1 MVGSENT
8 NAAENDRINRNLL
21 ILRQTT
27 EKEKKGSMFSNA
39 PHPCIVRGTLV
50 GRLSLIGHD
59 SKHGLAARMKLND
72 QSIGCFHLWASSTAL
87 TPYVISRQPTYMK
100 RRIGFSG
107 IPRSK
112 AAQRIG
118 NEAQSGL
125 RGWARLLS
133 PYIGRG
139 GSQVARS
146 KITISALVVISGLKE
161 STKANKVDSLLSQL
175 ATGIAADPVVFLFY
189 GLSAGRVKVESRS
202 SPTGERQGMILLR
215 YELAEGM
222 KRSQACFTN
231 GRSQLRSSSFAEEA
245 RFLLD
250 VVGSNP
256 ISALSKGFIL
266 HHSPRRSRPCKVFEA
281 AEAGKE
287 NTAFLQHIL
296 DDLSE
301 IGVQS
306 SAFKDAMNQIGLEA
320 QSLLD
325 QFEIVPLI
333 PINIGNFYFSFTNP
347 SLFMLLT
354 LSFFLLLIH
363 YITKKGG
370 GNLVPNAWQ
379 SLVELLYDFV
389 LNLFRAEAFLG
400 IVVELP
406 REILY
411 KSLTGKPSGKPN
423 QTEKGIGFDSW
434 RESVKNET
442 SDDWFLGYAQ
452 SYFAGDWKVWAL
464 ATNQLRKSPDLN
476 PCCRMRG
483 YSLDEC
489 NAKPVLK
496 KGKEPVN

>member
-27 EKEKKGSMFSNA
+27 EKEKKGSMFSNLTYLTQRLEYRFHTA
-39 PHPCIVRGTLV
+39 RVIGSNSIVGKT
-50 GRLSLIGHD
+50 GRNVRFSELRLCHD

-306 SAFKDAMNQIGLEA
+306 SAFKEAMNQIGLEA

-389 LNLFRAEAFLG
+389 LNLNAERQPLSRYSYHAYQL
-400 IVVELP
+400 LP
-406 REILY
+406 LP
-411 KSLTGKPSGKPN
+411 L
-423 QTEKGIGFDSW
+423 
-434 RESVKNET
+434 
-442 SDDWFLGYAQ
+442 
-452 SYFAGDWKVWAL
+452 
-464 ATNQLRKSPDLN
+464 
-476 PCCRMRG
+476 
-483 YSLDEC
+483 LD
-489 NAKPVLK
+489 
-496 KGKEPVN
+496 GR